1 MSREA
6 PRTLHSLSTAYQEGV
21 DEDSYEVI
29 VIENGSDHP
38 GIGTVAIRQGSNFRY
53 HYIEDANQSPAAAM
67 NRGIRMAHGRHVG
80 LLVDGARIVTPG
92 MVKMALLGLSLF
104 PRAIVSTLAWH
115 LGPKTQMQSVAEGY
129 DADVEDA
136 LLDSIGWPT
145 NGYDLFTISALAGSS
160 ANGFFRP
167 IAESNALFM
176 PRLVAEE
183 LGGFDERF
191 ALPGGGVVNLD
202 LYERS
207 CALPGT
213 TLVTLLGEGT
223 FHQVHGG
230 VATNRAQDSD
240 YEQRAFAEYAQ
251 LRGRS
256 FQRPEREPIY
266 LGSIPDQALPFLAS
280 SLRALEPSNGGGE
293 PT

>member
-1 MSREA
+1 MIREA
-6 PRTLHSLSTAYQEGV
+6 PRTLHSLSAAHQEGV
-21 DEDSYEVI
+21 DEDSFEVI
-29 VIENGSDHP
+29 VIDNGSDHP
-38 GIGTVAIRQGSNFRY
+38 DMENVAIRQGSNFRY
-53 HYIEDANQSPAAAM
+53 HYIENASQSPAAAM
-67 NRGIRMAHGRHVG
+67 NHGIGMARGQYVG
-80 LLVDGARIVTPG
+80 LLVDGARIATPG
-92 MVKMALLGLSLF
+92 LVKMALLGLSLF

-129 DADVEDA
+129 DADTEDA
-136 LLDSIGWPT
+136 MLDSIGWPA

-160 ANGFFRP
+160 ANGFFHP
-167 IAESNALFM
+167 MAESNALFM
-176 PRLVAEE
+176 PRLVAGE
-183 LGGFDERF
+183 LGGLDERF

-207 CALPGT
+207 CALAGT

-251 LRGRS
+251 LRGRT
-256 FQRPEREPIY
+256 FERPERQPIY
-266 LGSIPDQALPFLAS
+266 LGSIPDQALPFLVS
-280 SLRALEPSNGGGE
+280 SLHALESGKQNGE